1 MTIELQRIKH
11 TKNQVLGK
19 LKVSPGLYFDTLE
32 LPWRNNAPR
41 VSCIPA
47 GRYDLVKRNSP
58 KYGDHF
64 HVLNVP
70 NRSYILIHHGNYNRD
85 TLGCI
90 LVGIGV
96 KDINGDGELD
106 VLNSRAA
113 MKRLNALMPNKSVLI
128 IREV

>member
-1 MTIELQRIKH
+1 MEIELQRLTH
-11 TKNQVLGK
+11 SNNQVLGK
-19 LKVSPGLYFDTLE
+19 LTVNGSRYDTLE
-32 LPWRNNAPR
+32 LPWKNNAPR

-47 GRYDLVKRNSP
+47 GRYEVVKRNSP

-106 VLNSRAA
+106 VVNSRAA
-113 MKRLNALMPNKSVLI
+113 MKELNAALPDSFVLL